1 MNPED
6 TPAAEPKATINRA
19 DQMEWTE
26 AKAGVMIRGTS
37 SVGPQW
43 VIFMTFCAMRILMS
57 CESLRRYLWITCR
70 TKLSTVQ
77 PRRIGFARV
86 E

>member
-1 MNPED
+1 
-6 TPAAEPKATINRA
+6 
-19 DQMEWTE
+19 
-26 AKAGVMIRGTS
+26 MIRGTS

-43 VIFMTFCAMRILMS
+43 VIFMMFCAMRILMS
-57 CESLRRYLWITCR
+57 YESHRRCLWITCR